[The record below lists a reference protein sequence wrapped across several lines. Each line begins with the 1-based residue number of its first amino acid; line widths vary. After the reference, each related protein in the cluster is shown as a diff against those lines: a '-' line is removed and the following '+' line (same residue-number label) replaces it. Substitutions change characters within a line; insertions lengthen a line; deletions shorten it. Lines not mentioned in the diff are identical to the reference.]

1 MAANRSNGNT
11 KKKTTASSGKKTV
24 RSAKTKAAEDTSFLQ
39 SEAAVLGTF
48 AVCVFLFLS
57 NFHICGM
64 VGDVLSQ
71 VMLGVFGSI
80 GYIAPL
86 LLFAGMLFYASNR
99 GNIRAVYKMLAV
111 EILLIVLCGLAQLTF
126 GGGYQEGQTLFD
138 VYESAGISGKGGGVI
153 GGALVLV
160 LHTAVGTIGSYLIL
174 LLFLIISIVCIT
186 EKAFVSAVRKG
197 GGRAYQHAR
206 EDYDRRKVIR
216 EEKKE
221 ERRILREEQKVS
233 GVNLKSTDLGMETPP
248 AMVDGDLKRP
258 VPPKPEA
265 VQPETDLGYQES
277 IPDIFCEGWHIA
289 FKERRYYIRMEN
301 HISCRFFC
309 FRTGI

>member
-48 AVCVFLFLS
+48 AVCAFLFLS

-64 VGDVLSQ
+64 IGDVLSQ

-174 LLFLIISIVCIT
+174 FLFLIISIVCIT
-186 EKAFVSAVRKG
+186 EKSFVSAVRKG

-206 EDYDRRKVIR
+206 EDYDRRRVIR

-221 ERRILREEQKVS
+221 ERRILRDE
-233 GVNLKSTDLGMETPP
+233 
-248 AMVDGDLKRP
+248 
-258 VPPKPEA
+258 
-265 VQPETDLGYQES
+265 GY
-277 IPDIFCEGWHIA
+277 
-289 FKERRYYIRMEN
+289 
-301 HISCRFFC
+301 
-309 FRTGI
+309 RTKL